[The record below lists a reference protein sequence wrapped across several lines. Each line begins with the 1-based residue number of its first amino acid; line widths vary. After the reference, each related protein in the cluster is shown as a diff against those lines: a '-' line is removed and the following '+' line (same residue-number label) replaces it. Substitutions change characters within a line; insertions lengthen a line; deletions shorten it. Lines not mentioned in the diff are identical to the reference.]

1 MWTRAQLKANGK
13 MAFTRN
19 YWSCV
24 VVCLLIGLLG
34 GGAATNFTTQ
44 FNYDFKDGSF
54 KWENVSPTAWLV
66 FTSIFLIILVIATCY
81 TILVGNLVR
90 IGGARFFLENREHET
105 SMGQIFFGFKNGR
118 YTNNVLIMFL
128 YNLYIFAWSL
138 LLIIP
143 GIIKSYEY
151 LLVPYLLADNP
162 QLDRKRVFKLSAQ
175 MMEGHKMEAFVFGLS
190 FFGWIFLGIFTCGL
204 LNTFYVNP
212 YMEASWAEYY
222 TAIKAEAFYKGI
234 TDENE
239 LPGFADIIV

>member
-1 MWTRAQLKANGK
+1 MWTRAQLKSNGK

-24 VVCLLIGLLG
+24 VVSLLVGLLSG
-34 GGAATNFTTQ
+34 GMATNFTTQ
-44 FNYDFKDGSF
+44 FNYDFEKRSF
-54 KWENVSPTAWLV
+54 RWESVSSTAWLV
-66 FTSIFLIILVIATCY
+66 FAALFLIILVIATCY

-90 IGGARFFLENREHET
+90 IGGARYFLENREHET
-105 SMGQIFFGFKNGR
+105 NMGQVFFGFKNGR
-118 YTNNVLIMFL
+118 YANNVLIMLLRDVYVFV
-128 YNLYIFAWSL
+128 WSL

-162 QLDRKRVFKLSAQ
+162 QLDRKRVFRLSAQ

-190 FFGWIFLGIFTCGL
+190 FFGWVLLGVFTCGV

-212 YMEASWAEYY
+212 YMEASWAEFY
-222 TAIKAEAFYKGI
+222 TAVKAEAFYKGL
-234 TDENE
+234 TDEHE
-239 LPGFADIIV
+239 LPGFVDAIV